1 MSPLGTLKFQVTPN
15 CPPMEKKGCSLGQPV
30 SFFIDILNQLLNIIL
45 NFLSLLIAGKE
56 TLADEKWS
64 DTLGTDTD
72 QLNQSFVKT
81 TNTDSTRKQV
91 ATYPAGFIKSSG
103 DITCLYKYSYSGKV
117 RTYSHTFQVKVE
129 SEFQ

>member
-1 MSPLGTLKFQVTPN
+1 M
-15 CPPMEKKGCSLGQPV
+15 
-30 SFFIDILNQLLNIIL
+30 
-45 NFLSLLIAGKE
+45 
-56 TLADEKWS
+56 ADEKWS

-103 DITCLYKYSYSGKV
+103 DITCLYKYSYSGEV

-129 SEFQ
+129 SEFQNTYNHQTVMAIFFKLTVNTTTFKNGPNI

>member
-1 MSPLGTLKFQVTPN
+1 MN
-15 CPPMEKKGCSLGQPV
+15 
-30 SFFIDILNQLLNIIL
+30 FISKHPI
-45 NFLSLLIAGKE
+45 SSGKE

-72 QLNQSFVKT
+72 QLNQSIVKT

-103 DITCLYKYSYSGKV
+103 DITCLYKYSYSGEI

-129 SEFQ
+129 SEFQNTYNHQNVTSIFSNLQLSMESL

>member
-1 MSPLGTLKFQVTPN
+1 MI
-15 CPPMEKKGCSLGQPV
+15 
-30 SFFIDILNQLLNIIL
+30 SFFELFMHMYENTLNC
-45 NFLSLLIAGKE
+45 SGKE
-56 TLADEKWS
+56 LLADELWS
-64 DTLGTDTD
+64 DTWGTDTD

-103 DITCLYKYSYSGKV
+103 DITCLYKYSYSGGI

-129 SEFQ
+129 SEFQNTYNHQNEVHD

>member
-1 MSPLGTLKFQVTPN
+1 MN
-15 CPPMEKKGCSLGQPV
+15 
-30 SFFIDILNQLLNIIL
+30 FISKHPI
-45 NFLSLLIAGKE
+45 FSGKE

-103 DITCLYKYSYSGKV
+103 DITCLYKYSYSGEI
-117 RTYSHTFQVKVE
+117 RTYSYTFQVKVE
-129 SEFQ
+129 SEFQNLVIRMKFMIDANSLYYFMKNLHDPL